1 MRGAERFFAGLS
13 SLLRAKREPENHQRF
28 RRAGSTRKGLLA
40 LFRPQSGSRSPKM
53 LAASLNAFFCASPIY
68 GSAEDFTYLLD
79 VTVSRDVTPAAK
91 QQIGET
97 RKKRL
102 AQRLAFFRF
111 DNSSGIIKGEQPLIR
126 ASRAS
131 KVAGTFLVLFWCAK
145 ENLTPRDSAL
155 YLYYTPNPPDFYD
168 QVPKASIFRPSAT
181 LQGRASVLYFL

>member
-1 MRGAERFFAGLS
+1 
-13 SLLRAKREPENHQRF
+13 
-28 RRAGSTRKGLLA
+28 
-40 LFRPQSGSRSPKM
+40 M

-145 ENLTPRDSAL
+145 ENLTQRKS
-155 YLYYTPNPPDFYD
+155 
-168 QVPKASIFRPSAT
+168 T
-181 LQGRASVLYFL
+181 LPL

>member
-1 MRGAERFFAGLS
+1 
-13 SLLRAKREPENHQRF
+13 
-28 RRAGSTRKGLLA
+28 
-40 LFRPQSGSRSPKM
+40 M

-68 GSAEDFTYLLD
+68 GSAEDFTFLLNA
-79 VTVSRDVTPAAK
+79 TVSREVTPAAK
-91 QQIGET
+91 QQVGET

-111 DNSSGIIKGEQPLIR
+111 DNSFGIIKGEQPLIR

-145 ENLTPRDSAL
+145 ENLALRNSAL
-155 YLYYTPNPPDFYD
+155 YLYYTPNPPNFCD

>member
-1 MRGAERFFAGLS
+1 
-13 SLLRAKREPENHQRF
+13 
-28 RRAGSTRKGLLA
+28 
-40 LFRPQSGSRSPKM
+40 M

-111 DNSSGIIKGEQPLIR
+111 DISSGIIKGEQPLIR

-131 KVAGTFLVLFWCAK
+131 KVAGAFLVLFWHAK
-145 ENLTPRDSAL
+145 ENLAPRNRALPPRHRRVKPLPFLFLRSAAL
-155 YLYYTPNPPDFYD
+155 Q
-168 QVPKASIFRPSAT
+168 QVSTTI
-181 LQGRASVLYFL
+181 QNNEV